1 MSEERKRGTQVIVR
15 QDLVKVK
22 TRALRLRIW
31 FKTLSRI
38 ERAIMDLTLKCVE
51 RIRSHILEETI
62 TTILDKII
70 TALEQGFLT
79 KADDVGRIIAKR
91 IAEIAEEWGN
101 DAASTWKF
109 DSSFIRF
116 LGISTLNQ

>member
-1 MSEERKRGTQVIVR
+1 MIVR

-22 TRALRLRIW
+22 TRALRLKIW
-31 FKTLSRI
+31 FKILSKT

-51 RIRSHILEETI
+51 RIRSHTLEEAI

-70 TALEQGFLT
+70 AALEQVFLI
-79 KADDVGRIIAKR
+79 KADHVGREMAEK
-91 IAEIAEEWGN
+91 IAEIAKEWGN
-101 DAASTWKF
+101 NDASSWKF
-109 DSSFIRF
+109 DASFIRF